1 MKHQF
6 LKYLLQRIG
15 QCVLVIFVGI
25 TITFIIPRLV
35 PTDPVEV
42 AIARANAAGQY
53 TAPEAVEKIRQ
64 ALTELYGLKGN
75 IVQQYISFWKRLLR
89 ADFGPSYSS
98 FPTPVIALIKR
109 SLPWTAGLLFTSAV
123 IAWIIGNFIG
133 GVAGYFSTRRWARVL
148 SAFAMA
154 TRPIPYYI
162 MAFVLLI
169 LLAYLLPLFPLS
181 GALDIGIHPSFSLR
195 FLTSLLRHAF
205 LPSLSLV
212 IVGAGAWMLGMET
225 LVSNIV
231 AEDYVVYAKTAGV
244 SDRKLLSRY
253 VMRNALLPQV
263 TGFALQL
270 GLIFNGAL
278 ITEYVFSYPGLGYLA
293 YYAVFSSDY
302 SLIIGIAIF
311 SIVGVALAVLII
323 DLTYPLF
330 DPRIQYR

>member
-1 MKHQF
+1 MKHRF
-6 LKYLLQRIG
+6 LKYLLQRVG

-35 PTDPVEV
+35 PTNPVEV
-42 AIARANAAGQY
+42 AIARVSAAGQH
-53 TAPEAVEKIRQ
+53 TAPEAVEEVRR
-64 ALTELYGLKGN
+64 ALIELYGLEGS
-75 IVQQYISFWKRLLR
+75 IWQQYLSFWGRLLK
-89 ADFGPSYSS
+89 ADLGPSYSS
-98 FPTPVIALIKR
+98 FPTPVIELIKVA
-109 SLPWTAGLLFTSAV
+109 LPWTAGLLFTSAV
-123 IAWIIGNFIG
+123 IAWVIGNFIG
-133 GVAGYFSTRRWARVL
+133 GIAGYFSTRRWARGV
-148 SAFAMA
+148 SVFAMA
-154 TRPIPYYI
+154 IRPIPYYI

-169 LLAYLLPLFPLS
+169 LFAYLVPIFPLS
-181 GALDIGIHPSFSLR
+181 GALDIGVHPSFSLR

-212 IVGAGAWMLGMET
+212 IVGAGGWILGMES
-225 LVSNIV
+225 LVSNII

-244 SDRKLLSRY
+244 SDSKLLSRY

-263 TGFALQL
+263 TGLALQV

-293 YYAVFSSDY
+293 YNAIFSADY

-311 SIVGVALAVLII
+311 SIVGVAFAVLIV
-323 DLTYPLF
+323 DLAYPLF